1 MRTSRRLI
9 LSLWLTLCSL
19 PVAGAPRVFPEPREM
34 SAAGP
39 AFAVDGDVPI
49 LVPENASGADLRL
62 ARLLAA
68 EFSGRHGVAISME
81 SASRLPAGRR
91 FILMG
96 ATDNPLVK
104 AWLAAHRL
112 EVSPGNPGPEGY
124 LLSASPDAVVV
135 AGSDERGAFYG
146 MQSLRQLIASEGSA
160 VRIPGVTIRDWPR
173 MPFRGIK
180 IYLPGRDHIG
190 FFKRF
195 VRDYMALY
203 KFNRLILEMN
213 AAMRLDRHPELN
225 AGWLDLARD
234 LQLRRLNEPPAL
246 WGHSNNSVHTD
257 TADGGILEK
266 QEVAELV
273 RWAESNYVEVIPELP
288 SLSHSY
294 YLLTRHRELAEIPQ
308 EEWPDTYCPSLPAV
322 YKLLFDVYD
331 EYIEVMHPK
340 MIQAG
345 HDEWRMPWGVCP
357 RCRDKDPREVFA
369 EDVNKIHDYLQGKGV
384 RMAIWA
390 DYLLENVRG
399 VKFHKRSAGG
409 YEYNIPGALSPEQAL
424 KLIPKDILMFN
435 WVWGY
440 TADPKVAPVTNE
452 QRLSAWGFESIY
464 ANMFPSLGNFDERI
478 AASAKITGGEP
489 SAWVA
494 TTEFNF
500 GKDRIAD
507 FAICGEM
514 LWSGRERGEAE
525 QAGVL
530 REWMPSIRSRLSAET
545 APSAT
550 GPVVPIDIRAAF
562 RANAAAIGR
571 PAWKAGRVSRG
582 GLIFELAEASGRAP
596 FAVVA
601 GSRGEGEAPYPLRSE
616 AIPIGRDAAGIV
628 FLHALVKPAASAQS
642 YHRIF
647 AFEDSADLAG
657 WYDIEF
663 EDGLVTTIPL
673 RYGWNILDWKNPR
686 GVLYRADTVDAGG
699 GVRLYAFEWTNT
711 RPGKVIK
718 AIRLNGSDGFR
729 NSSGK
734 VIPSNAIILAAV
746 SVVPKREKEKSPD
759 PPFPK

>member
-1 MRTSRRLI
+1 MKTSPGLI
-9 LSLWLTLCSL
+9 LSLWLPLFAI
-19 PVAGAPRVFPEPREM
+19 PAAGAPRVFPEPREM
-34 SAAGP
+34 SSSGST
-39 AFAVDGDVPI
+39 FTVDASVPI
-49 LVPENASGADLRL
+49 LVPENASEADLRL

-68 EFSGRHGVAISME
+68 EFSGRHGIAISTE
-81 SASRLPAGRR
+81 SVSHLPRGR
-91 FILMG
+91 FILVG
-96 ATDNPLVK
+96 TAANPLVK
-104 AWLAAHRL
+104 AWLSARRL
-112 EVSPGNPGPEGY
+112 AVTPSNPGPEGY
-124 LLSASPDAVVV
+124 LLSASSGGVVV

-146 MQSLRQLIASEGSA
+146 LQSLRQLITSEESA
-160 VRIPGVTIRDWPR
+160 VSIPGVTIRDWPR

-190 FFKRF
+190 YYKRF
-195 VRDYMALY
+195 VRDFMALH
-203 KFNRLILEMN
+203 KFNKLILEMN

-273 RWAESNYVEVIPELP
+273 RWAESNYIEVIPELP

-308 EEWPDTYCPSLPAV
+308 EEWPDTYCPSIPAV

-369 EDVNKIHDYLQGKGV
+369 RDVNKIHDYLTRKGV

-390 DYLLENVRG
+390 DYMLESVRG

-409 YEYNIPGALSPEQAL
+409 FEYNIPGALSPEQVL
-424 KLIPKDILMFN
+424 TLIPKDILMFN

-440 TADPKVAPVTNE
+440 TLDPKVAPVTNE
-452 QRLSAWGFESIY
+452 QRLSAWGFDSVY
-464 ANMFPSLGNFDERI
+464 ANMFPSLENFSERV

-489 SAWVA
+489 SAWIA

-507 FAICGEM
+507 FAVCGEM
-514 LWSGRERGEAE
+514 LWSGLARTGAE
-525 QAGVL
+525 QGRVL

-545 APSAT
+545 PPSAT
-550 GPVVPIDIRAAF
+550 GPVVPVDISSAF
-562 RANAAAIGR
+562 SANPAAAG

-582 GLIFELAEASGRAP
+582 SLVFELADASGKAP
-596 FAVVA
+596 SAVVA
-601 GSRGEGEAPYPLRSE
+601 GSRGVGEAPYPLRSK
-616 AIPIGRDAAGIV
+616 AVPIGRDAAGLV
-628 FLHALVKPAASAQS
+628 FLHALLNPAASAQG
-642 YHRIF
+642 YRRIF
-647 AFEDSADLAG
+647 AFEDSADLLG
-657 WYDIEF
+657 WYEIEF
-663 EDGLVTTIPL
+663 EDGFVTTIPL

-686 GVLYRADTVDAGG
+686 GVVYRADTVDAGG
-699 GVRLYAFEWTNT
+699 GAKLYAFEWTNT

-718 AIRLNGSDGFR
+718 AVRLNGSDGFR
-729 NSSGK
+729 NPSGK

-746 SVVPKREKEKSPD
+746 SAVPKRQKPQTPD

>member
-1 MRTSRRLI
+1 MRTSLKLI
-9 LSLWLTLCSL
+9 LSLWLPLLSL

-34 SAAGP
+34 SASGS
-39 AFAVDGDVPI
+39 AFPVTGDVPI
-49 LVPENASGADLRL
+49 LVPANSSEADLRL

-68 EFSGRHGVAISME
+68 EFSGSHGIAITRE
-81 SASRLPAGRR
+81 SVSRLPQGRR

-96 ATDNPLVK
+96 SSANPLVK

-112 EVSPGNPGPEGY
+112 AVNPSNPGPEGY
-124 LLSASPDAVVV
+124 LLSASSDAVVI

-146 MQSLRQLIASEGSA
+146 LQSLRQLIASEDSA
-160 VRIPGVTIRDWPR
+160 VSIPGVTIRDWPR

-195 VRDYMALY
+195 VRDYMALF

-266 QEVAELV
+266 HEVAELV
-273 RWAESNYVEVIPELP
+273 RWAESNYIEVIPELP

-331 EYIEVMHPK
+331 EYIDVMHPK

-369 EDVNKIHDYLQGKGV
+369 QDVNRIHEYLTAKGI

-399 VKFHKRSAGG
+399 VKFHKRSARGF
-409 YEYNIPGALSPEQAL
+409 EYNIPGALSPGQVL

-452 QRLSAWGFESIY
+452 QRLSAWGFESLY
-464 ANMFPSLGNFDERI
+464 ANMFPSLRNFDERI
-478 AASAKITGGEP
+478 AASARIIGGEP

-514 LWSGRERGEAE
+514 LWTGRERGEAE
-525 QAGVL
+525 QARVL
-530 REWMPSIRSRLSAET
+530 TEWMPQIRARLSAET
-545 APSAT
+545 PPSAID
-550 GPVVPIDIRAAF
+550 PVVPVDISAAF
-562 RANAAAIGR
+562 PANVAAMK
-571 PAWKAGRVSRG
+571 PAWKAGRLSRG
-582 GLIFELAEASGRAP
+582 RLVFDLADASSQAP
-596 FAVVA
+596 FVVA
-601 GSRGEGEAPYPLRSE
+601 GSRGSGDTPYPLRSQ
-616 AIPIGRDAAGIV
+616 AIPIGRDASSIV
-628 FLHALVKPAASAQS
+628 FLHALLHPAASAQG
-642 YHRIF
+642 YNRVF

-657 WYDIEF
+657 WYEIEF
-663 EDGLVTTIPL
+663 EDGFVTTVPL
-673 RYGWNILDWKNPR
+673 RYRWNILDWKNPH
-686 GVLYRADTVDAGG
+686 GVVYRADTVDAGG
-699 GVRLYAFEWTNT
+699 GVKLYAFEWTNT
-711 RPGKVIK
+711 RPGKIVK

-734 VIPSNAIILAAV
+734 LIPSNAIILAAV
-746 SVVPKREKEKSPD
+746 SIVPKREKAQTPD